1 MGGRHWEKLAEAVG
15 SKTVTQIKN
24 YYYDHKKQF
33 VKQQAMIS
41 QNGRDSSN
49 IVSDKINCDSS
60 LVAQPPSKHVQQEIE
75 EEFEKKVDDK
85 ITSELTGSNNAHD
98 KKKFISAS
106 PICLEK
112 LPKKEN
118 IISKDLPSSQLMGL
132 QPFPR
137 GMWTQGN
144 PQQLALTLEQQY
156 HLRQQQQVGEHQ
168 IHGSEQQKHL
178 TEHQIANERLNDQ
191 THSLNLHHQQLEQEQ
206 EQDQQHQHQQQQQ
219 QHQHQQQHQQQQQ
232 QQQQLKEHQ
241 HQQQQHVHNMFPLN
255 QCNGISQSAQGHPH
269 QTLSNLTNMGSN
281 IGNIN
286 LSFVQ
291 AALQQQQHES
301 AQASIRDWVEGQ
313 ASNNQLQ
320 NVNMALAL
328 QQAVQPQPNSLHQ
341 QPNGLQQ
348 QLNGLQQQQ
357 ANNLQQQSNGF
368 PVQSSSHVS
377 MGGVPAINSSH
388 LTEPERIQQ
397 QQHQQSLSIPE
408 SDPSVSALNAL
419 AQIAAAGQN
428 MSSEHKDEQKK

>member
-191 THSLNLHHQQLEQEQ
+191 THSLNLHHQQLQPQPPQQPQHQQQQQQQEQEQ

-219 QHQHQQQHQQQQQ
+219 QHQHQQQHQQQQ
-232 QQQQLKEHQ
+232 HQ
-241 HQQQQHVHNMFPLN
+241 HQQQQ
-255 QCNGISQSAQGHPH
+255 Q
-269 QTLSNLTNMGSN
+269 
-281 IGNIN
+281 
-286 LSFVQ
+286 
-291 AALQQQQHES
+291 LQQQQ
-301 AQASIRDWVEGQ
+301 
-313 ASNNQLQ
+313 
-320 NVNMALAL
+320 
-328 QQAVQPQPNSLHQ
+328 
-341 QPNGLQQ
+341 Q
-348 QLNGLQQQQ
+348 QL
-357 ANNLQQQSNGF
+357 
-368 PVQSSSHVS
+368 
-377 MGGVPAINSSH
+377 IN
-388 LTEPERIQQ
+388 
-397 QQHQQSLSIPE
+397 
-408 SDPSVSALNAL
+408 
-419 AQIAAAGQN
+419 QN
-428 MSSEHKDEQKK
+428 QFNFNH

>member
-1 MGGRHWEKLAEAVG
+1 MG
-15 SKTVTQIKN
+15 
-24 YYYDHKKQF
+24 
-33 VKQQAMIS
+33 
-41 QNGRDSSN
+41 
-49 IVSDKINCDSS
+49 
-60 LVAQPPSKHVQQEIE
+60 
-75 EEFEKKVDDK
+75 
-85 ITSELTGSNNAHD
+85 
-98 KKKFISAS
+98 
-106 PICLEK
+106 
-112 LPKKEN
+112 
-118 IISKDLPSSQLMGL
+118 
-132 QPFPR
+132 
-137 GMWTQGN
+137 
-144 PQQLALTLEQQY
+144 
-156 HLRQQQQVGEHQ
+156 QQQQLINQ
-168 IHGSEQQKHL
+168 NQF
-178 TEHQIANERLNDQ
+178 NFN
-191 THSLNLHHQQLEQEQ
+191 
-206 EQDQQHQHQQQQQ
+206 HQQQQQ
-219 QHQHQQQHQQQQQ
+219 HLSQNQQQHAREFEQHYHCRQLELQ

-348 QLNGLQQQQ
+348 QPTGFQQQLNGLQ
-357 ANNLQQQSNGF
+357 QQQSNGF

>member
-1 MGGRHWEKLAEAVG
+1 MG
-15 SKTVTQIKN
+15 
-24 YYYDHKKQF
+24 
-33 VKQQAMIS
+33 
-41 QNGRDSSN
+41 
-49 IVSDKINCDSS
+49 
-60 LVAQPPSKHVQQEIE
+60 
-75 EEFEKKVDDK
+75 
-85 ITSELTGSNNAHD
+85 
-98 KKKFISAS
+98 
-106 PICLEK
+106 
-112 LPKKEN
+112 
-118 IISKDLPSSQLMGL
+118 
-132 QPFPR
+132 
-137 GMWTQGN
+137 
-144 PQQLALTLEQQY
+144 
-156 HLRQQQQVGEHQ
+156 QQQQLINQ
-168 IHGSEQQKHL
+168 NQF
-178 TEHQIANERLNDQ
+178 NFN
-191 THSLNLHHQQLEQEQ
+191 
-206 EQDQQHQHQQQQQ
+206 HQQQQQ
-219 QHQHQQQHQQQQQ
+219 HLSQNQQQHAREFEQHYHCRQLELQ

-328 QQAVQPQPNSLHQ
+328 QQAVQPQPNR
-341 QPNGLQQ
+341 LQQ

-357 ANNLQQQSNGF
+357 SNNLQQQSNGF